1 MDHRTVAVLAGA
13 AEAIHASI
21 ESHHRQR
28 EVHRRQAKRLY
39 VALEELRREAERL
52 GVRLEITQTPTKE
65 SQ

>member
-1 MDHRTVAVLAGA
+1 MDPRTVAVLAGA

-21 ESHHRQR
+21 ESHHRLR

-39 VALEELRREAERL
+39 GALEELRREAERQ
-52 GVRLEITQTPTKE
+52 GIRLEITQTPRRE